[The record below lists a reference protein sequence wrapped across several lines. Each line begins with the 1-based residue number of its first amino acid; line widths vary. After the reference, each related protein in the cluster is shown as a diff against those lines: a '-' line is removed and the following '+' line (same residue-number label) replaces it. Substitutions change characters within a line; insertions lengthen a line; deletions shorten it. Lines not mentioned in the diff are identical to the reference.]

1 MVNLNL
7 LRAKIVEN
15 NTTQECVANS
25 IGMNRTTFYRKMK
38 ANGSQFTVEEVAGL
52 AKALSLSSTDI
63 MRIFFAQ

>member
-15 NTTQECVANS
+15 NTTQESVANS

-38 ANGSQFTVEEVAGL
+38 TNGSQFTVEEVAGI
-52 AKALSLSSTDI
+52 ARVLSLSSTDI

>member
-15 NTTQECVANS
+15 NTTQESVANS
-25 IGMNRTTFYRKMK
+25 IGVSRTTFHRKLK
-38 ANGSQFTVEEVAGL
+38 ANGSQFTVEEVAGI
-52 AKALSLSSTDI
+52 ARVLSLSSTDI